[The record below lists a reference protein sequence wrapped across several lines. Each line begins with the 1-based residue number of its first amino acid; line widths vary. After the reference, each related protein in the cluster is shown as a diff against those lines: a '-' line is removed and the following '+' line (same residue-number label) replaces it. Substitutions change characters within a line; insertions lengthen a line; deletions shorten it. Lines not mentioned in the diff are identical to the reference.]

1 MSQFSDLLSKALSDN
16 GIALSSSQ
24 VQQLDSYLELLSKWN
39 RAYNLTAITHP
50 REMVYLH
57 IIDSLLIEPHI
68 VGTACLDVGTG
79 GGLPGIPL
87 AIARPDLS
95 WVLLD
100 KNSKKTR
107 FLTQAI
113 ADLGLKQTTATH
125 SRIEDLPIQQG
136 FDTITSR
143 AFASLR
149 LFAETTL
156 PVLKSEGR
164 LLAMKGKYPA
174 DELAELPSSVSVES
188 VMPLTMKGM
197 DIERHIVQLKLNAKA

>member
-1 MSQFSDLLSKALSDN
+1 MSQFSDLLTKALADN
-16 GIALSSSQ
+16 CIELSTSQ
-24 VQQLDSYLELLSKWN
+24 VQQLSSYLELLSKWN

-113 ADLGLKQTTATH
+113 ADLGLKQAIATH
-125 SRIEDLPIQQG
+125 SRIEDLPTQQG

-164 LLAMKGKYPA
+164 LLAMKGKYPT

>member
-16 GIALSSSQ
+16 GIKLSSSQ

-39 RAYNLTAITHP
+39 RAYNLTAITNP

-113 ADLGLKQTTATH
+113 ADLGLKQAIATH
-125 SRIEDLPIQQG
+125 SRIEDLPLQQG